1 MHTRLTLQ
9 PHQRGAKQLLAKYGD
24 RLLCVRYR
32 DDSQQK
38 KRLQTVEVIEEERP
52 WNPAGKQPDGRRL
65 GYVQGAAAEGEIRRQ
80 VKGAGG
86 RWRSQYGV
94 WELPYEQV
102 VALQLGQR
110 IVGGQKSM

>member
-1 MHTRLTLQ
+1 MHIRLTLP
-9 PHQRGAKQLLAKYGD
+9 PHQRGAKQLLAKYGN

-32 DDSQQK
+32 YDSQQK
-38 KRLQTVEVIEEERP
+38 KRLKTVELIEEERP
-52 WNPAGKQPDGRRL
+52 WNPEGKQQDGRRL
-65 GYVQGAAAEGEIRRQ
+65 VYVQGAAAEGEVRRQ

-86 RWRSQYGV
+86 RWRPQYGV

-110 IVGGQKSM
+110 IVGGQTSR